1 MSSQPNSI
9 DARVLLVT
17 DANGSLTK
25 SASGG
30 RQTAT
35 EKGRPLFATIATAGA
50 DEPSAGFGNLLRD
63 HRRAAGLTQEQLA
76 ERAGISQRSISDMER
91 GGEHVPRRDTVALLL
106 RALGLAGSD
115 REAFEG
121 LVERRRRRRP
131 MPDRPAIDQAPL
143 ITERVFERPKHNL
156 QRSLTSLVGREQE
169 LAELDRVLATAP
181 LLTLVGAGGIG
192 KTRLAQELVRNHVA
206 SYPDGSWL
214 IELARLAD
222 PSLVPSAVAAA
233 LGLHDIK
240 ARNITSTLA
249 EYLRPLKLLLVLDN
263 CEHLVEACAE
273 LVATLL
279 RTCSHLQVVA
289 TSREPL
295 AIAGEVTWG
304 VPPLGLPEPHAQP
317 SPEQIML
324 SAAVRLFIE
333 RAQAV
338 NNALVLTPENLQQVA
353 RICIGVDGIPLAL
366 ELAAAHARV
375 LPLEQLA
382 HRLEYDSEVLGR
394 TIRMGPPQH
403 QTMRAT
409 LDWSHQLLGEQ
420 ERALLRRL
428 SVFARGWTV
437 PLAEVVCSGAGIN
450 AAHVLGLLTRLVDKS
465 MVLVDVTDAV
475 GRYRFLEPIRHYAL
489 ERLEAS
495 GEATKYWARHAA
507 ASRYFAQI
515 GEAEPAEPTEI
526 SSRDQLEAEHDD
538 LRIALRWAL
547 TNQDRAAALRCTSAL
562 FHFWELPR
570 HFQAGCAS
578 LQQALPSSDDGPASY
593 RGRALNV
600 LTALY
605 CRGAHIDGAQ
615 PIAC

>member
-9 DARVLLVT
+9 DARVVLVT
-17 DANGSLTK
+17 DANGSLTR

-30 RQTAT
+30 RPTAT
-35 EKGRPLFATIATAGA
+35 RNARPLFATIANAGA
-50 DEPSAGFGNLLRD
+50 DEPSAGFGDLVRD

-76 ERAGISQRSISDMER
+76 ERAGVSQRSISNMER
-91 GGEHVPRRDTVALLL
+91 GGEHVPRRDTVTLLV
-106 RALGLAGSD
+106 RALGLSRPE
-115 REAFEG
+115 REVFEG
-121 LVERRRRRRP
+121 LVERSRRRRP
-131 MPDRPAIDQAPL
+131 VLDRLAIDQAAL
-143 ITERVFERPKHNL
+143 IPARVFERPTHNL
-156 QRSLTSLVGREQE
+156 PRSLTRLVGREQE
-169 LAELDRVLATAP
+169 LAELDRVLPTAP
-181 LLTLVGAGGIG
+181 LLTLVGAGGVG

-214 IELARLAD
+214 IELARLTDA
-222 PSLVPSAVAAA
+222 SLIPSAVAAA
-233 LGLHDIK
+233 VGLHDLD
-240 ARNITSTLA
+240 ARNVTSTLA

-279 RTCSHLQVVA
+279 RTCPDLQVVA

-295 AIAGEVTWG
+295 AIAGEVTWR
-304 VPPLGLPEPHAQP
+304 VPPLGLPEPYTHS

-338 NNALVLTPENLQQVA
+338 SNALVLTPENLQQVA

-375 LPLEQLA
+375 LPVEQLA
-382 HRLEYDSEVLGR
+382 DRLEYDSEVLGR
-394 TIRMGPPQH
+394 TIRTGPPQH

-409 LDWSHQLLGEQ
+409 LDWSHQLLGDQ
-420 ERALLRRL
+420 ERALMRRL
-428 SVFARGWTV
+428 SVFARGWT
-437 PLAEVVCSGAGIN
+437 LRFAEVVCSGAGIN

-465 MVLVDVTDAV
+465 MVLVDATDAV
-475 GRYRFLEPIRHYAL
+475 GRYRFLGPIRHYAL

-495 GEATKYWARHAA
+495 GEATRYWARHAA

-515 GEAEPAEPTEI
+515 GEAEPVEPTEI
-526 SSRDQLEAEHDD
+526 SSRDQLESEHAG
-538 LRIALRWAL
+538 LRIALRWEL
-547 TNQDRAAALRCTSAL
+547 TSQDSAAALRCMSAL
-562 FHFWELPR
+562 FHVWKLR
-570 HFQAGCAS
+570 GHLQAGCAS
-578 LQQALPSSDDGPASY
+578 VQQALASSDDGPALY
-593 RGRALNV
+593 RGRALNAQ
-600 LTALY
+600 TDLY
-605 CRGAHIDGAQ
+605 CRCADVDSAQ